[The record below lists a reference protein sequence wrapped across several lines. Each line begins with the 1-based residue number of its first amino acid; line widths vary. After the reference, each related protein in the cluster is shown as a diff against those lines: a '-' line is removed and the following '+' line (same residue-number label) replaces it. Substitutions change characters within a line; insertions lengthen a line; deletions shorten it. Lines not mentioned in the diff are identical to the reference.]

1 MRIVSNK
8 SGPGHTGWEVG
19 GIPTCWWCADCHKGF
34 PAPHADCG
42 GRGSSHY
49 ITEEAAI
56 RQCRCKDKTT
66 HKEANVPATKKKAAT
81 TVHRSNQFRIIGD
94 ELGYPKVENPPII
107 DGTPQPGLFF
117 VNYSQDRDAD
127 GTYNPAGAFH
137 TVEKSAHNDSYSGS
151 IVGIYDP
158 ETKLI
163 TVTVPEEGFI
173 VAEKAAFKPLPKPV
187 TRFSDTPENRKA
199 DKAEVTALRKA
210 LEATK
215 DMTKQEFIDAVTPLK
230 AEAQVLSISVLTG
243 TSLDEAKEAAI
254 EQVTQA
260 YSTTAALAQAFKGVD
275 FETRTRTLRHLAH
288 LYNIGKGLTW
298 LR

>member
-8 SGPGHTGWEVG
+8 SGPGHIGWEVG
-19 GIPTCWWCADCHKGF
+19 GYPTCWWCADCHKGL
-34 PAPHADCG
+34 APPYADCG
-42 GRGSSHY
+42 GGGRGHY

-94 ELGYPKVENPPII
+94 ELGYPNVENPPII
-107 DGTPQPGLFF
+107 DGTPQPGLFY
-117 VNYSQDRDAD
+117 VNTIAERDAE
-127 GTYNPAGAFH
+127 GTQTSGGAFH
-137 TVEKSAHNDSYSGS
+137 SVEKSAHSPVPMTING
-151 IVGIYDP
+151 VYDP
-158 ETKLI
+158 TTGVI
-163 TVTVPEEGFI
+163 TVFEPSDGFV
-173 VAEKAAFKPLPKPV
+173 VAKQPGPFKPLPKPT

-199 DKAEVTALRKA
+199 DKAEVAALRKA

-215 DMTKQEFIDAVTPLK
+215 DMTKQEFIDAVTPLR
-230 AEAQVLSISVLTG
+230 AENKVVSVTLP
-243 TSLDEAKEAAI
+243 SVADLDETLTKME
-254 EQVTQA
+254 EQVKAQHQPA
-260 YSTTAALAQAFKGVD
+260 SALAAAFKGVD
-275 FETRTRTLRHLAH
+275 HATMTRTLRHLAH